1 MQYIC
6 KKMSVPS
13 EIGMEIEKCKDS
25 LLGLTII
32 LDEMEKKLD

>member
-13 EIGMEIEKCKDS
+13 EIGMDIEKCKDS